1 MKKTTDVPM
10 RILWAVINL
19 MAQTSRSRYT
29 FIVPISSRFPRNSNR
44 RARRDHVHGS
54 DSYQQGTP
62 DAPQPIGPYEQA
74 IKANGFVYAAGQI
87 ALVPES
93 GELVAGGVGEQARQV
108 LDNVTAV
115 LEAAGTSWDRA
126 VKTTIYLND
135 MADFAAVNAI
145 YESYLGSGK
154 PARTT
159 VAVAG
164 LPKGALVEVD
174 VVAPWREPPYP
185 DPPSV
190 PEEKE
195 PWGCRRG

>member
-1 MKKTTDVPM
+1 MSM
-10 RILWAVINL
+10 EVIHTNK
-19 MAQTSRSRYT
+19 A
-29 FIVPISSRFPRNSNR
+29 
-44 RARRDHVHGS
+44 
-54 DSYQQGTP
+54 P
-62 DAPQPIGPYEQA
+62 DAIGPYEQA
-74 IKANGFVYAAGQI
+74 IKANGFVYTAGQI
-87 ALVPES
+87 ALVPRS
-93 GELVAGGVGEQARQV
+93 GELVAGGVEEQARQV

-145 YESYLGSGK
+145 YETYLGSGK

-174 VVAPWREPPYP
+174 VVALA
-185 DPPSV
+185 
-190 PEEKE
+190 
-195 PWGCRRG
+195 

>member
-1 MKKTTDVPM
+1 MSM
-10 RILWAVINL
+10 EVIHTNK
-19 MAQTSRSRYT
+19 A
-29 FIVPISSRFPRNSNR
+29 
-44 RARRDHVHGS
+44 
-54 DSYQQGTP
+54 P
-62 DAPQPIGPYEQA
+62 DAIGPYEQA
-74 IKANGFVYAAGQI
+74 IKANGFVYTAGQI
-87 ALVPES
+87 ALVPRS
-93 GELVAGGVGEQARQV
+93 GELVAGGVEEQARQV

-145 YESYLGSGK
+145 YETYLGSGK

-174 VVAPWREPPYP
+174 VVAL
-185 DPPSV
+185 
-190 PEEKE
+190 
-195 PWGCRRG
+195 G

>member
-1 MKKTTDVPM
+1 MSM
-10 RILWAVINL
+10 EVIHTNK
-19 MAQTSRSRYT
+19 A
-29 FIVPISSRFPRNSNR
+29 
-44 RARRDHVHGS
+44 
-54 DSYQQGTP
+54 P
-62 DAPQPIGPYEQA
+62 DAIGPYEQA
-74 IKANGFVYAAGQI
+74 IKANGFVYTAGQI

-174 VVAPWREPPYP
+174 VVALA
-185 DPPSV
+185 
-190 PEEKE
+190 
-195 PWGCRRG
+195 